1 MAEHLKIERYQ
12 WFDQQVRSGN
22 FPNGHTLARHFE
34 LSDKTARRNIEFMRD
49 RLGAP
54 LEYDM
59 QRKGYFYADD
69 SFSLP
74 SLQATQNELLAIL
87 LARNLLSESAGG
99 FISREIASFGL
110 RLFSTIGA
118 FGLSRERIDEAFSSN
133 WNGHTPTESAVFGA
147 VADALLQQRVI
158 RFDYHSPRHDGES
171 IRLVEPH
178 HLQHY
183 LGSWMLIAFCRT
195 AGDWRK
201 FNLSRMAQL
210 HTPGETFPLRPRSEW
225 GAQLEGAF
233 GIFQGTP
240 RTEVVLHFTSHR
252 ARWIR
257 QQHWHVDQRI
267 EEQPDGGLHLSFPVA
282 DFREIKLRILQFGAE
297 VEVLEPPDLRKEIEE
312 EIVRMVQLYG
322 K

>member
-74 SLQATQNELLAIL
+74 NLQATQNELLAIL

-147 VADALLQQRVI
+147 VADALLQQHVI

-233 GIFQGTP
+233 GIFQGTH
-240 RTEVVLHFTSHR
+240 RTEVVLRFTSHR

-297 VEVLEPPDLRKEIEE
+297 VEVLEPPELRKEIEE
-312 EIVRMVQLYG
+312 EIVRMVELYG